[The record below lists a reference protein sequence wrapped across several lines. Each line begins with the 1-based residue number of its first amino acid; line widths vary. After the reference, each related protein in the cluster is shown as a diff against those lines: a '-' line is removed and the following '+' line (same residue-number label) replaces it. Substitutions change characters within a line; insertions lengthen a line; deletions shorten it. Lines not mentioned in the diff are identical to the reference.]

1 MAKRVKTGYPK
12 TVNLVSWVWEMLT
25 HHGTLWWLYISLRDR
40 TWQWSSAQKISDFL
54 DSGIS
59 AAPDRSTFP
68 NVHNGP
74 ARQSGRGVQEG
85 L

>member
-1 MAKRVKTGYPK
+1 MAPYDG
-12 TVNLVSWVWEMLT
+12 
-25 HHGTLWWLYISLRDR
+25 YISLRDR

-68 NVHNGP
+68 IVHNGP
-74 ARQSGRGVQEG
+74 VRQSGRGVQEG
-85 L
+85 LQGFQGLGFLQKAGLSPV